1 VLTKK
6 LIALTTFV
14 FLFSLISIPNVYAWY
29 SGYSDWQ
36 YRKSITI
43 TEQSGNTLTNYQVK
57 LTIDTASLISEGK
70 MNSDCS
76 DMRFTDE
83 NDNPI
88 PYWIES
94 GCNSDN
100 TIVWVKVPEISA
112 NGNATVYM
120 YYGNPSATSESNG
133 IDVFNGYIISA
144 DTIPS
149 TQSSYSNDK
158 VFISN
163 YTISE
168 NRIIFQDGDAIEAM
182 IKLPSGASRVIFKI
196 KKVDVDAD
204 YSAYWT
210 YTNGDFNTPYGTK
223 TSVSKVY
230 GGLIYQTPAGGSYS
244 STGIHVSEGIF
255 QTLQYDYGGSRY
267 SYAITNLDTGES
279 KSGLDGTYTIPAIFI
294 ISGRQINDELKFV
307 IAKKYTDPEPTYSI
321 GPEEIPP
328 NQPPQITISSPQNT
342 TYFTTNILAN
352 FTVTDAE
359 TSTFPVK
366 AYLDNQLIYDNSNYA
381 NNTEINLNLTPYIAE
396 DKSYNFTVWAN
407 DTDETIP
414 QISAQTVIF
423 TVKTYPQFTNITVY
437 PLSPQTYGVDDFWF
451 NTTIYD
457 ELNNQQSIILETNLT
472 GTLQNY
478 TMLNDTP
485 THFYYHWTTRPGAGN
500 YIIKFYAN
508 DTAGNTNTT
517 NFTYIINKANANL
530 TLQSTD
536 GWDVYVGTTVTI
548 SASSTVQTPHL
559 KINNITVENPYTF
572 IPEVGFYDVYAWIDD
587 YQNYTDWNVSETL
600 SVMSLPTCVDN
611 ETFTF
616 KKTIN
621 VNQQYVIL
629 NFSLPISLH
638 HVKDDLTDV
647 KIDGNVSS
655 IHKNNSVII
664 LEMNSYPSEV
674 DVYFGNEFANYTY
687 QEEPIP
693 SGENIKIENYEQ
705 INSYLIVNILDEETA
720 QPLYPP
726 ESTLYAITGC
736 SLGQSIFRLKEN
748 TTKFLVASK
757 TPINEMSIRV
767 KYTADAYYKRT
778 RFFDN
783 ITSGTINIYVS
794 DALQHAVD
802 RIDLTMGDPTHYNSL
817 CQFYKKQSGHD
828 VVITEAR
835 FDTSH
840 QLYAFLLED
849 TEYNIRVIDTD
860 GSIAEYGTI
869 TLVEYTVKTIGESS
883 ISITSST
890 QLISN
895 HIIFNAY
902 YNEDNTT
909 HVDYIDDLDETEILT
924 ITIKNSTGDAIYENT
939 WYNTSELHMDINTS
953 GQNVEVDLNVT
964 HQSLGN
970 VKSSIFVTKSV
981 EHNYNIGI
989 DENKLNIFILVVLI
1003 SIAGLISTRNFIAGV
1018 IIFDIAL
1025 IFFKAV
1031 GWITISLVSIFF
1043 VIILTVIAVIIYIR
1057 EVRL

>member
-1 VLTKK
+1 MLTKK

-14 FLFSLISIPNVYAWY
+14 FLVSLITIPNVYAWY
-29 SGYSDWQ
+29 SGYSNWR
-36 YRKSITI
+36 YRQPITI
-43 TEQSGNTLTNYQVK
+43 TEQSGNTLTDYQVK
-57 LTIDTASLISEGK
+57 LTIDTASLISAGK

-76 DMRFTDE
+76 DIRFTDE
-83 NDNPI
+83 NDNPL

-100 TIVWVKVPEISA
+100 TIVWVKVPEIPA
-112 NGNATVYM
+112 NGQATIYM
-120 YYGNPSATSESNG
+120 YYGNSNAESESNG
-133 IDVFNGYIISA
+133 ENVFEFFDDFEGTSLDTSKWSILGNPSISMSGSQ
-144 DTIPS
+144 I
-149 TQSSYSNDK
+149 
-158 VFISN
+158 
-163 YTISE
+163 TISSSIKE
-168 NRIIFQDGDAIEAM
+168 HDSIYTQLFSLPLVLEWKTITTDGQQSIGIWNPLPTGTDRDVIWVFDQDGNLKSYHMVDNTATNDYNQPGNAEGRFQLKTDGNIYSLLQDGIE
-182 IKLPSGASRVIFKI
+182 RV
-196 KKVDVDAD
+196 
-204 YSAYWT
+204 S
-210 YTNGDFNTPYGTK
+210 
-223 TSVSKVY
+223 SVSWGTAEDSFYIVIDSY
-230 GGLIYQTPAGGSYS
+230 YAGSITIDYIFLHQYA
-244 STGIHVSEGIF
+244 ST
-255 QTLQYDYGGSRY
+255 
-267 SYAITNLDTGES
+267 
-279 KSGLDGTYTIPAIFI
+279 
-294 ISGRQINDELKFV
+294 
-307 IAKKYTDPEPTYSI
+307 EPTYSI
-321 GPEEIPP
+321 GSEQI
-328 NQPPQITISSPQNT
+328 QGGTQITISSPEAK
-342 TYFTTNILAN
+342 TYYTINITAN
-352 FTVTDAE
+352 FTVSDTDL
-359 TSTFPVK
+359 TSYYVK
-366 AYLDNQLIYDNSNYA
+366 AWIDGQLIYDNSNYV
-381 NNTEINLNLTPYIAE
+381 NGTEVDLNLQSYITQ
-396 DKSYNFTVWAN
+396 DKQYNFTVWVNATN
-407 DTDETIP
+407 EISQSVFFTVETIP
-414 QISAQTVIF
+414 
-423 TVKTYPQFTNITVY
+423 YFTNITIS
-437 PLSPQTYGVDDFWF
+437 PESPQTYGISQIWF
-451 NTTIYD
+451 NVSVAD
-457 ELNNQQSIILETNLT
+457 LLNNQQSVILETNLT
-472 GTLQNY
+472 GSLANY
-478 TMLNDTP
+478 TFLNDTP
-485 THFYYHWTTRPGAGN
+485 THFYYNWTVKPSAGN
-500 YIIKFYAN
+500 YTYKFYVN
-508 DTAGNTNTT
+508 DTTGNWNETNIYNYT
-517 NFTYIINKANANL
+517 INKANANL
-530 TLQSTD
+530 ILQSTD

-953 GQNVEVDLNVT
+953 GQNVEVDLNAT